1 MKKDQILSVFNDA
14 WKMLE
19 EKYDNEDYPF
29 GILNTAKFFNHITI
43 QPRIYF
49 QLIKVEVENDLNV

>member
-19 EKYDNEDYPF
+19 EKYDNEDYLF

-49 QLIKVEVENDLNV
+49 